1 MKTAIDEREKIIT
14 KLEKELAFSQMQI
27 GQIKKELSVALQTLA
42 NPEEKENQ
50 IDWVR
55 RHDALEVEVMKT
67 RRLLKEQVDTNMIIN
82 SQLCEENT
90 MNVDN

>member
-14 KLEKELAFSQMQI
+14 KLEKELTFSQMEI
-27 GQIKKELSVALQTLA
+27 GQLKNELSKALQTLA

-67 RRLLKEQVDTNMIIN
+67 RRLLMEQVDTNMIIN